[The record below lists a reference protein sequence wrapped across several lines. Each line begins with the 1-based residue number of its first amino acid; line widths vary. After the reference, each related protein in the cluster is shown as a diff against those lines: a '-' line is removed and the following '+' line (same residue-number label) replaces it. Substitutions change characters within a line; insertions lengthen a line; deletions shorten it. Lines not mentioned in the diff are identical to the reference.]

1 MSNHLERG
9 TLKASCSRVSAAVE
23 RRRSLTERSFI
34 PIGLY
39 DFSQLVGPM
48 ESSVTP
54 LGSPLGGLHVPPSL
68 LRPPPLFFR
77 GCNPVLERGYPRT
90 PKCARCRN
98 HGVVSALKGHKR
110 FCRWRDCV
118 CAKCTLIAERQRVMA
133 AQVALR
139 RQQAQEESEAREL
152 RFMYPGPGSAGDTG
166 IRPAS
171 PVGPGGPAGQSSNP
185 TAAGCDVFGA
195 ESQKED
201 NKLSKYSF
209 YNGFMG
215 RPLFAP
221 DPARLPSPMDKKD
234 LSPNKDITT
243 SFSDDRASPSPV
255 FDQHSDQV
263 ESPERSLSSS
273 DPESGTESD
282 KPKDCRSQSPNRD
295 PTDIMAKIF
304 PHQKRDT
311 LESMVRTCKGDI
323 VRSIELV
330 LSSKE
335 NQMDSDSLSLS
346 NHPSALWHSVGWPGV
361 LGGLGNK
368 SAFSPLHMP
377 PPPPAAGGD
386 GLYGL
391 NPRLGV
397 SPLRLAY
404 SSANGGMA
412 SFMSPYM
419 TSGLMPVFPMR
430 PPLDSYSFPGMMSY
444 LQSKESLCSSAGL
457 YTRHNSEK

>member
-1 MSNHLERG
+1 MD
-9 TLKASCSRVSAAVE
+9 SRI
-23 RRRSLTERSFI
+23 R
-34 PIGLY
+34 
-39 DFSQLVGPM
+39 
-48 ESSVTP
+48 P
-54 LGSPLGGLHVPPSL
+54 LGLAGHTANPLGGLQVPPSL
-68 LRPPPLFFR
+68 MRPPPLFLR
-77 GCNPVLERGYPRT
+77 ACNPALERGYPRT

-152 RFMYPGPGSAGDTG
+152 RLLYPGTAIGGEAGIPQG
-166 IRPAS
+166 S
-171 PVGPGGPAGQSSNP
+171 PVGPGVPAATSNAT
-185 TAAGCDVFGA
+185 TAPSFDVFRTDTP
-195 ESQKED
+195 KED
-201 NKLSKYSF
+201 DKLNKYNF

-221 DPARLPSPMDKKD
+221 HTARLPSPSDQKD
-234 LSPNKDITT
+234 LSPSKDNTT
-243 SFSDDRASPSPV
+243 LFNEDRASPSPV
-255 FDQHSDQV
+255 FDQRSDHT
-263 ESPERSLSSS
+263 ESPQRSLSSS
-273 DPESGTESD
+273 DPESGSESE
-282 KPKDCRSQSPNRD
+282 KPKDYPSLDRD

-323 VRSIELV
+323 VKSIELV

-335 NQMDSDSLSLS
+335 NKIDSDSLSLS
-346 NHPSALWHSVGWPGV
+346 NHTNALRPPVGLPGA
-361 LGGLGNK
+361 LGALGNK

-377 PPPPAAGGD
+377 PTAAGGD
-386 GLYGL
+386 SLYGL
-391 NPRLGV
+391 NPRLSV

-404 SSANGGMA
+404 SSGNGGMA

-419 TSGLMPVFPMR
+419 TSGLMPVFPLR
-430 PPLDSYSFPGMMSY
+430 PPLDSYSFPGMIRDLSY
-444 LQSKESLCSSAGL
+444 LQSKDSLCHTGL
-457 YTRHNSEK
+457 YARFNNEK

>member
-1 MSNHLERG
+1 MD
-9 TLKASCSRVSAAVE
+9 SRI
-23 RRRSLTERSFI
+23 R
-34 PIGLY
+34 
-39 DFSQLVGPM
+39 
-48 ESSVTP
+48 P
-54 LGSPLGGLHVPPSL
+54 LGPNPLGGYPS
-68 LRPPPLFFR
+68 PLFLR
-77 GCNPVLERGYPRT
+77 ACNPALERGYPRT

-152 RFMYPGPGSAGDTG
+152 RIMYPGSSGIPEGS
-166 IRPAS
+166 
-171 PVGPGGPAGQSSNP
+171 PAGPVAPGNTP
-185 TAAGCDVFGA
+185 AAAPGFDIFGA
-195 ESQKED
+195 EHQKND
-201 NKLSKYSF
+201 DKLSKYHF

-215 RPLFAP
+215 RPLTFAP
-221 DPARLPSPMDKKD
+221 HTARLPSPMDKKD
-234 LSPNKDITT
+234 LSPNKDNSA
-243 SFSDDRASPSPV
+243 SFNDDSASPSSPV
-255 FDQHSDQV
+255 FDQRSDHV
-263 ESPERSLSSS
+263 ESPQRSLSSS
-273 DPESGTESD
+273 DPESGSESE
-282 KPKDCRSQSPNRD
+282 KPKDYRSLERD

-330 LSSKE
+330 LSSK
-335 NQMDSDSLSLS
+335 DSDSLSLRP
-346 NHPSALWHSVGWPGV
+346 NALRPPVGFPGAF
-361 LGGLGNK
+361 GALGNK

-377 PPPPAAGGD
+377 PTD
-386 GLYGL
+386 SLY
-391 NPRLGV
+391 GV

-412 SFMSPYM
+412 GFMSPYM

-430 PPLDSYSFPGMMSY
+430 PPLDSYSFPGMIRDLSY

-457 YTRHNSEK
+457 YTRLNSEK

>member
-1 MSNHLERG
+1 MD
-9 TLKASCSRVSAAVE
+9 SRI
-23 RRRSLTERSFI
+23 R
-34 PIGLY
+34 
-39 DFSQLVGPM
+39 
-48 ESSVTP
+48 P
-54 LGSPLGGLHVPPSL
+54 LGLAGHTANPLGGLQVPPSL
-68 LRPPPLFFR
+68 LRPPPLFLR
-77 GCNPVLERGYPRT
+77 ACNPALERGYPRT

-152 RFMYPGPGSAGDTG
+152 RLLYPGPGIGGETG
-166 IRPAS
+166 IPQGS
-171 PVGPGGPAGQSSNP
+171 PVGPGVPAASSSTP
-185 TAAGCDVFGA
+185 AAPSFDVFGA
-195 ESQKED
+195 ENQKD
-201 NKLSKYSF
+201 DDKLSKYNF

-221 DPARLPSPMDKKD
+221 HTVRLPSPNDKKD
-234 LSPNKDITT
+234 LSTNKDNTASST
-243 SFSDDRASPSPV
+243 DDSASPSPV
-255 FDQHSDQV
+255 FDHT
-263 ESPERSLSSS
+263 ESPPRSLSSS
-273 DPESGTESD
+273 DPESGSESE
-282 KPKDCRSQSPNRD
+282 KPKDFPSLDRD

-323 VRSIELV
+323 VRSIELA

-335 NQMDSDSLSLS
+335 NKIDSDSLS
-346 NHPSALWHSVGWPGV
+346 NHPHAPRPSAGLPAAFGA
-361 LGGLGNK
+361 LGNK

-377 PPPPAAGGD
+377 PTAAGGD
-386 GLYGL
+386 SLYGL

-397 SPLRLAY
+397 TPLRLAY

-412 SFMSPYM
+412 GFMSPYM
-419 TSGLMPVFPMR
+419 TSGLMPVFPLR
-430 PPLDSYSFPGMMSY
+430 PPLDSYSFPGMIRDLSY
-444 LQSKESLCSSAGL
+444 LQSKDSLCSTGL
-457 YTRHNSEK
+457 YARLNSEK